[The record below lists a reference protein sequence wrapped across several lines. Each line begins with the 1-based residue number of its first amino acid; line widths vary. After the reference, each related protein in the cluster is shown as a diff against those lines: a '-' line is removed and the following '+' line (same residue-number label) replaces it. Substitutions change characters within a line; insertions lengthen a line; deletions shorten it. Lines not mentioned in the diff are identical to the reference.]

1 MAALCQHKPSPAM
14 PTLTVAY
21 HKDEQEPTDRQIG
34 CSILSATPVAQL
46 NDLVGYIIHSDVG

>member
-1 MAALCQHKPSPAM
+1 M

-21 HKDEQEPTDRQIG
+21 HKDELEPTDRQIG